1 MDSLLHIALALA
13 LGFLVGLQRE
23 RSETEI
29 AGVRTFPLI
38 TLLGLV
44 SGQLVEPVGPWVP
57 VAALVALAAMLWI
70 GDWTKI
76 RQGVL
81 DPGLTTEI
89 AALVMFSVG
98 VVLSLGERVEA
109 MVITGAV
116 AVLLQGKEALH
127 RFARRIGEAE
137 FRALTRLVLL
147 GLVILPI
154 LPDRSFGP
162 YEVLNPFEIWLMVV
176 LIVGIS
182 LAAYLVYQ
190 LLGGRAGLVAAGSF
204 GGIISSTAATIGFAR
219 RGRGSAPR
227 ARSAALAIMIAS
239 TIVFGRVLLEIGVV
253 APSILLPVGLPLAVM
268 MLAMVGITLG
278 LFWIAAPE
286 REESLYEEEAPS
298 DLRTA
303 LVFGL
308 LYAVVLLAVA
318 AAKEHF
324 GRSGL
329 FFVAALSGLTDMDA
343 ITLSTAQLIQ
353 SGQLTADTGW
363 RMILVGG
370 MSNLVFKGGA
380 VALLGGRK
388 PLRWV
393 APVFGLSLA
402 AGVLLL
408 WLWPSP

>member
-1 MDSLLHIALALA
+1 MALALG

-23 RSETEI
+23 RVDTAI
-29 AGVRTFPLI
+29 AGVRTFSLI
-38 TLLGLV
+38 TLLGLIA
-44 SGQLVEPVGPWVP
+44 GQLAEPLGIGIPL
-57 VAALVALAAMLWI
+57 AALLGLVVLLWI
-70 GDWTKI
+70 GNWIKL
-76 RQGVL
+76 RQDEL

-89 AALVMFSVG
+89 AALLMFAVG
-98 VVLSLGERVEA
+98 LVLSLGRTVEA
-109 MVITGAV
+109 MVVTGAV
-116 AVLLQGKEALH
+116 AVLLQGKETLH
-127 RFARRIGEAE
+127 RFARRIGEDE
-137 FRALTRLVLL
+137 FRAMTRLVLL
-147 GLVILPI
+147 ALVILPI
-154 LPDRSFGP
+154 LPNRSFGP

-182 LAAYLVYQ
+182 LAAYLAYE

-219 RGRGSAPR
+219 RGRGSEPH

-253 APSILLPVGLPLAVM
+253 ASGILLTVGLPLAVM
-268 MLAMVGITLG
+268 MLAMAGITLG
-278 LFWIAAPE
+278 LFFVASPE
-286 REESLYEEEAPS
+286 REDSMYEEEAPS

-324 GRSGL
+324 GPRGL

-370 MSNLVFKGGA
+370 MSNLVFKGAA
-380 VALLGGRK
+380 VALIGGRK

-402 AGVLLL
+402 AGALLL
-408 WLWPSP
+408 WLWPAL